1 MTEAVVV
8 ETKHFKSTRP
18 RLAAWATL
26 SVIILRSEDILEAA
40 PPAGCS
46 SPGGSS
52 DRPGLC
58 SEVLGHQG
66 VSN

>member
-26 SVIILRSEDILEAA
+26 SVIILRSQDILEAA